1 MAPLPVADATTLSPP
16 GRGIRPFG
24 AVLFPFL
31 QLMNNVLIIGAAR
44 SGVAAANFL
53 ASRAV
58 DVVISDS
65 KPESELQLADRLDS
79 KVRKAFGTHSTT
91 LLEGIDTVVLSP
103 GVPAS
108 IDLVR
113 EAANRSI
120 PVISEVELAFRNL
133 SGKVIAITGTNGK
146 STTTALIGAIL
157 RAAGRKPIVAGNIGD
172 PLISVVDS
180 RPREYVIEL
189 SSFQLETVASFKADI
204 ALLLNITPDHLDRY
218 SGIDAY
224 AAAKERIFQNQ
235 EPGDVAIVNADDER
249 TRSPQTRARVLLFSS
264 TAPLGEGGLIDGND
278 LVIRLDGKESR
289 IHRDALMIPGMAN
302 VENALAAWLA
312 ARAAGVEDSAVE
324 TAFRTFSGLPHR
336 MELIREIDGV
346 RYLND
351 SKGTNVDATLKSLE
365 GMDDK
370 RVLLILGGKDKAG
383 EFSRLAPLVASKVR
397 VVMTVGAAAE
407 TIARALDGVT
417 EIVPCEVMSRA
428 VEVGR
433 ERGKSGDTVL
443 LSPACA
449 SFDQYRNFEERG
461 KDFERL
467 VRDIR

>member
-1 MAPLPVADATTLSPP
+1 MNS
-16 GRGIRPFG
+16 
-24 AVLFPFL
+24 VL
-31 QLMNNVLIIGAAR
+31 VIGAAR

-53 ASRAV
+53 AKHAI

-65 KPESELQLADRLDS
+65 KPESELELSDQLDS
-79 KVRKAFGTHSTT
+79 KVRKALGTHSTN
-91 LLEGIDTVVLSP
+91 LLDGVDTVVLSP

-113 EAANRSI
+113 EAASRSI

-146 STTTALIGAIL
+146 STTTALIGEIL
-157 RAAGRKPIVAGNIGD
+157 RAAGRDPIVAGNIGD
-172 PLISVVDS
+172 PLISVLDS
-180 RPREYVIEL
+180 KPGEYVIEL
-189 SSFQLETVASFKADI
+189 SSFQLETVETFKADI

-235 EPGDVAIVNADDER
+235 GPNDVAVVNADDAR
-249 TRSPQTRARVLLFSS
+249 TRSPQTKARVLRFSS
-264 TAPLGEGGLIDGND
+264 TEALPEGGLIDGND
-278 LVIRLDGKESR
+278 LVVRLDGKESR
-289 IHRDALMIPGMAN
+289 IRRDALRIPGMAN

-312 ARAAGVEDSAVE
+312 ARAAGVADEQVE
-324 TAFRTFSGLPHR
+324 QAFRSFKGLRHR
-336 MELIREIDGV
+336 MELIREINGV

-365 GMDDK
+365 GMEDQK
-370 RVLLILGGKDKAG
+370 VLLILGGKDKAG
-383 EFSRLAPLVASKVR
+383 EFARLAPLVAAKAKL
-397 VVMTVGAAAE
+397 VMTIGAAAD
-407 TIARALDGVT
+407 TIASALAGIA
-417 EIVPCEVMSRA
+417 EIVSCDVMSRA
-428 VEVGR
+428 VALGH
-433 ERGKSGDTVL
+433 ERATKGDTVL

-461 KDFERL
+461 SDFERL
-467 VRDIR
+467 VKEIR